1 MDLGEQQMAQQV
13 KHAFIVTSAINSKFG
28 VFTPPQRLLQTFD
41 TIASIKARVP
51 GAKII
56 VMECAGTSVNEQQE
70 NLLRMNCDVFINCSN
85 DEDVQALYDS
95 DNWDVV
101 KNGTEIMCFS
111 RVLSI
116 LQNEKMLDG
125 IDRVHKM
132 SGRYILNDM
141 FDIEL
146 YEQLDLQNKII
157 IGPKHQSQFPIETTT
172 VPLQYMAR
180 LWSWPNTMTKDVIDV
195 YIQSFKFFA
204 ERLAAGGYVDI
215 EHVLYKFLPVEH
227 VHEVQNLGVE
237 GKIAPNG
244 AAIKN

>member
-1 MDLGEQQMAQQV
+1 MAQQV

-41 TIASIKARVP
+41 TINSIKARVP

-70 NLLRMNCDVFINCSN
+70 KLLRLNCDVFINCSN

-116 LQNEKMLDG
+116 LQN
-125 IDRVHKM
+125 
-132 SGRYILNDM
+132 
-141 FDIEL
+141 
-146 YEQLDLQNKII
+146 
-157 IGPKHQSQFPIETTT
+157 
-172 VPLQYMAR
+172 
-180 LWSWPNTMTKDVIDV
+180 
-195 YIQSFKFFA
+195 
-204 ERLAAGGYVDI
+204 
-215 EHVLYKFLPVEH
+215 
-227 VHEVQNLGVE
+227 
-237 GKIAPNG
+237 
-244 AAIKN
+244 

>member
-1 MDLGEQQMAQQV
+1 MAQQV

-141 FDIEL
+141 FDLEL